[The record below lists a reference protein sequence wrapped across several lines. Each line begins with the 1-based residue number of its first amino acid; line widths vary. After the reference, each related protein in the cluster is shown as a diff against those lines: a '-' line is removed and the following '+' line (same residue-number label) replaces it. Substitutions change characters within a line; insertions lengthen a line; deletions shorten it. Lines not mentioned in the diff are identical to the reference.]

1 METSLTQLAALLGD
15 SLVEGAVTAART
27 RSPEVGA
34 LPEDEVRRHVRA
46 MVGASAAALAH
57 GGEPRPADLE
67 AAARLGSDR
76 ARHGVPGAAPP
87 DRLPAGPADIAPKGV
102 P

>member
-1 METSLTQLAALLGD
+1 METSLTRLAALLGD

-46 MVGASAAALAH
+46 MVGASAAARTSYGQWSIRA
-57 GGEPRPADLE
+57 GTPESRPTTCWRASP
-67 AAARLGSDR
+67 GSTR
-76 ARHGVPGAAPP
+76 SPP
-87 DRLPAGPADIAPKGV
+87 HWNTGWCTPTGSP
-102 P
+102 